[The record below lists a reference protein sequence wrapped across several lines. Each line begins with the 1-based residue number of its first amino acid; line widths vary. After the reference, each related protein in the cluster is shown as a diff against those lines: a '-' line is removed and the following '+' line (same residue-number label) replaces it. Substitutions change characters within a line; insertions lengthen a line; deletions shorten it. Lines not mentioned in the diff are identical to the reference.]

1 MSGSTHQE
9 KQKQINKQASLLFTL
24 RCLRQVYEAAVA
36 DVVKSVTS
44 GRSGAVLMYGATGSG
59 KTWTMMGGQ
68 GDLGLV
74 QRSITDLFAAL
85 PAGNVPDQAPAVSM
99 SILEIYNEARSWQDC
114 LRRTVAG
121 GHASCCPYIGY
132 VVSGLRATLKIASTF
147 MCAGCLKEASPC
159 SLHTVDSSGDNKRCQ
174 PLRGVPRGQSE
185 APSLQKVLKTA

>member
-1 MSGSTHQE
+1 M
-9 KQKQINKQASLLFTL
+9 
-24 RCLRQVYEAAVA
+24 YEAAVA

-99 SILEIYNEARSWQDC
+99 SILEIYNEARSWQEC
-114 LRRTVAG
+114 
-121 GHASCCPYIGY
+121 
-132 VVSGLRATLKIASTF
+132 
-147 MCAGCLKEASPC
+147 
-159 SLHTVDSSGDNKRCQ
+159 
-174 PLRGVPRGQSE
+174 
-185 APSLQKVLKTA
+185 